1 MAKKFAYS
9 FDNIVY
15 HGEFY
20 SVEDTLKEASF
31 DGWDKE
37 CPDIWVGEC
46 YQDYEPTVYACRVL
60 DDLQEHAYEN
70 GGEWAE
76 DWLLGVTDEEE
87 RDLQDSLNN
96 VIRAWIKKYKYEPTW
111 FRVCNQEQYNY
122 FEWKERLEN

>member
-9 FDNIVY
+9 FDDIVY
-15 HGEFY
+15 HGEFD
-20 SVEDTLKEASF
+20 SIEDTLKEASF

-46 YQDYEPTVYACRVL
+46 YQDYEPTVYACWVL
-60 DDLQEHAYEN
+60 EDLQDRAYEN

-87 RDLQDSLNN
+87 KDLQDSLNN

-111 FRVCNQEQYNY
+111 FSVRNQVQYNY